1 MTAITRTIAQ
11 AAQDTGLSQDT
22 IREAINKGELPAK
35 RYGGNQG
42 KGGRILVRV
51 EDLHKWVDDMEDV
64 A

>member
-35 RYGGNQG
+35 RYGGSQG